1 MSKYTDVISDIEG
14 QFATS
19 TWTAN
24 SITAFPSNYRVP
36 ANQSEFVK
44 IEVLPLKSNIDYGR
58 FGIEGIIYIQTYVQ
72 ANNGVRR
79 LMEIADLLDNLLQN
93 KTFTNGTQTRESG
106 LSVLGLDKDNP
117 ELFRGDYSVQ
127 FIHYT

>member
-19 TWTAN
+19 DWTTN
-24 SITAFPSNYRVP
+24 NIPAFPSNYRV
-36 ANQSEFVK
+36 ASNQSEFVK
-44 IEVLPLKSNIDYGR
+44 IEVLPLRSNSDYGR
-58 FGIEGIIYIQTYVQ
+58 FGIEGIVYVQVYVQ
-72 ANNGVRR
+72 ANKGVRR

-93 KTFTNGTQTRESG
+93 KTLTNGTQTRESS
-106 LSVLGLDKDNP
+106 LNVLGLDKDNP
-117 ELFRGDYSVQ
+117 ELFRGDFSVQ